1 MSAKD
6 GDSSDNESKGR
17 KTFDG
22 EPGSDYTQF
31 EKKIARWCRKKY
43 GSEIG
48 DMFWRN
54 ELPALAGT
62 DAIGGAEFNA
72 HCEAVWDCINDTHPT
87 KAKFLYEVASG
98 FWARD
103 WHKKWR
109 KKQYDCI
116 FDYVDSITEGQ
127 AAMEVSELGM
137 NNAKGLRKHL
147 QKQFGGSGD
156 DVRAREE
163 RFAAG
168 MPRTKGEPPFYNGV
182 NVVNKLREMASER
195 TGLWKMCHVDKRPTY
210 EYGKEITLV
219 KIVVK
224 HLRGSEYEDSLNS
237 LLQETEIQ
245 KKIAQTMP
253 KMNAAGTGLVLP
265 TADAEETSTD
275 DWEFRNYSDAWLPS
289 WTQLR
294 SKLVSDYKNKEFGKD
309 AGKSGG
315 GGKKSGDHSKKLPA
329 MLLKSIQGAV
339 DTSVKTAVAMVV
351 PGFGSAPFASNPAA
365 ACWNCGEEGH
375 KSYECKK
382 PKKNGGSKG
391 KGGKG
396 KGRSKRNF
404 EGNRANKSID
414 MSTNKSDEICR
425 TYRDTGK
432 CRWGEKCKFVHVE
445 GGGSPA
451 KKFKLTKTQRREIT
465 AAAVQQIK
473 SSGNN
478 SNKTDGEL
486 EDYLNGFW

>member
-1 MSAKD
+1 
-6 GDSSDNESKGR
+6 
-17 KTFDG
+17 
-22 EPGSDYTQF
+22 
-31 EKKIARWCRKKY
+31 
-43 GSEIG
+43 
-48 DMFWRN
+48 
-54 ELPALAGT
+54 
-62 DAIGGAEFNA
+62 
-72 HCEAVWDCINDTHPT
+72 
-87 KAKFLYEVASG
+87 
-98 FWARD
+98 
-103 WHKKWR
+103 
-109 KKQYDCI
+109 
-116 FDYVDSITEGQ
+116 
-127 AAMEVSELGM
+127 
-137 NNAKGLRKHL
+137 
-147 QKQFGGSGD
+147 
-156 DVRAREE
+156 
-163 RFAAG
+163 
-168 MPRTKGEPPFYNGV
+168 
-182 NVVNKLREMASER
+182 
-195 TGLWKMCHVDKRPTY
+195 
-210 EYGKEITLV
+210 
-219 KIVVK
+219 
-224 HLRGSEYEDSLNS
+224 
-237 LLQETEIQ
+237 
-245 KKIAQTMP
+245 
-253 KMNAAGTGLVLP
+253 
-265 TADAEETSTD
+265 
-275 DWEFRNYSDAWLPS
+275 
-289 WTQLR
+289 
-294 SKLVSDYKNKEFGKD
+294 
-309 AGKSGG
+309 
-315 GGKKSGDHSKKLPA
+315 